1 MNATGRCSYYA
12 FISYSH
18 KDQKWAEWI
27 QHAIEHYRLPAIIR
41 REVQKQLPKRIAPV
55 FRDATDL
62 GVDVLVDGLHEE
74 LEKSKFLIVVCSPN
88 SAKPNAEGKHFVDEE
103 VRHFCELG
111 RVKQIIP
118 VIIEGTPEEAF
129 GPVLKSQEVLA
140 IDATKCPRAR
150 VLNDIVAK
158 ILGLKPD
165 VLWRRAERERR
176 RRVLINSILGAVAG
190 IAIAAGGLF
199 AWDNARTV
207 VARYA
212 DYVDSYGL
220 PEGIFPMGEDETTRR
235 YLHYRFEYRGLSLG
249 KSVHADSGPRTIF
262 SPFGFRRILRRV
274 IRANSAGY
282 PIAAGINDDPERP
295 EIQDFEYHQQGFNFA
310 ERLTEKRCG
319 IFNGK
324 GFEPMLQRRMTY
336 ENQDGVVNAVVRFYD
351 TKEGPLD
358 VAYLASISTSAD
370 NAELGDVYRADIC
383 QFRVERDAAGR
394 ETRRLF
400 LSKGDENV
408 PDADGLYGKDF
419 VLDNFGRIVEERYL
433 FLDGDSLAL
442 SANKHGVAGKR
453 IVYDGREE
461 IRTDYVDVVGR
472 PIMGP
477 KGFITEVVAEQ
488 DAFGNPIVQRYIDAD
503 GKIMSTTKGYA
514 EIRSSF
520 DDRGNVVRQEYFS
533 EDGEKTVNCEM
544 GVHAVEI
551 GYDATGRITSLAT
564 SGIDGERVCT
574 KNGVWAARS
583 EYDENSRLSAV
594 TNYGIDGKPVLNNA
608 GWHRIVRR
616 YDREGRMVEELYYGV
631 DGKLVLTKNGTA
643 GCRMEY
649 DSRGRLKRAT
659 NIGANGEIMTNT
671 EGLADMRFTNTKQG
685 NVASCRFYDA
695 AGNPTYRKDG
705 TWGWGRAFDSS
716 GNVVEESFLGR
727 DGSPSMTKYGYAIK
741 KIAYCP
747 NGNPCSCRFYDASG
761 KPVRLP
767 LGYHEI
773 LYEYDTHG
781 CVTREVLLD
790 VEGSRV
796 ASADGV
802 CEKRQEFDAR
812 GNVRKTSFYGV
823 DGKPTANAN
832 GVATLVSE
840 RDECGNRTSA
850 RTFDANGCPVAP
862 KGEHCALVRFEYERR
877 GLLVSMRKYDVNDN
891 PCIQQLVDAFE
902 MRYEYDAQ
910 GREISR
916 SAFNAAGDACL
927 VRGAGIH
934 KETRE
939 WDAAGNLVRLVS
951 LGIGGNPV
959 NNLLTGYCEVRTEY
973 DRLGRVTKES
983 WFCADGTPYSSS
995 NDGVCAKKH
1004 EYDVIGN
1011 EIRVDFFGED
1021 GSLKCGENGYATVV
1035 WEHFSNNGYA
1045 GRIYYLD
1052 ESGKRTKS
1060 VEGFSAIVR
1069 ERNPAGLITKEA
1081 YLDEFDRPLQS
1092 VNGTYATVLE
1102 YDPLGRKT
1110 RESYLDA
1117 NGKTCVCR
1125 QGFASISFSY
1135 DERGNVRWAE
1145 WRDLDGRLAKMP
1157 NGYSRIVKEYDDR
1170 GNSIYAAYFGADG
1183 NPTMFEGRASER
1195 CAEIDNMGWP
1205 QGKKWFDAE
1214 GKEIPTCSLVI
1225 VGTVLPGSPS
1235 EACGMAKGDVICIW
1249 GPYSIARKSDDF
1261 DALGSAIEAASRE
1274 THEKTIVVA
1283 RKKDDSYEI
1292 LHFRL
1297 PPGKI
1302 GCQIVDE
1309 FTVKSKFDAILKK
1322 LAREQL
1328 QQAGGAG

>member
-1 MNATGRCSYYA
+1 MNATGRYSYYA

-27 QHAIEHYRLPAIIR
+27 QNEIEHYRLPAIIR

-74 LEKSKFLIVVCSPN
+74 LEKSKFLIVVCSQN

-129 GPVLKSQEVLA
+129 GPFLKSQEVLA
-140 IDATKCPRAR
+140 IDATKCPQAR

-176 RRVLINSILGAVAG
+176 RRVLVNSIFGAVAG

-235 YLHYRFEYRGLSLG
+235 YLHYHFEYRGLSLG

-274 IRANSAGY
+274 MRANSAGY

-358 VAYLASISTSAD
+358 VAYLASVSTSAD
-370 NAELGDVYRADIC
+370 NAELGDAYRADIC

-400 LSKGDENV
+400 LSKGDDNV

-477 KGFITEVVAEQ
+477 KGFITEVVAEH

-503 GKIMSTTKGYA
+503 GKIMSTAKGYA
-514 EIRSSF
+514 EMRMSF
-520 DDRGNVVRQEYFS
+520 DDRGNLVRQEYYS
-533 EDGEKTVNCEM
+533 ASGEKASDC
-544 GVHAVEI
+544 GVGAHAAQI
-551 GYDATGRITSLAT
+551 GYDATGRITSFMFF
-564 SGIDGERVCT
+564 GVGGERVCA
-574 KNGVWAARS
+574 KNGVCVTKS
-583 EYDENSRLSAV
+583 EYDEYARLAAM
-594 TNYGIDGKPVLNNA
+594 TNYGVDGEPVLNNA
-608 GWHRIVRR
+608 GWHRIERR
-616 YDREGRMVEELYYGV
+616 YDREGRMAEEAYYGI
-631 DGKLVLTKNGTA
+631 DGKLTLAKNGTA
-643 GCRMEY
+643 GYRTEY

-659 NIGANGEIMTNT
+659 NIGVNGKIASNA
-671 EGLADMRFTNTKQG
+671 EGLADMRFTSTKQG

-695 AGNPTYRKDG
+695 EGNPTYNKDG
-705 TWGWGRAFDSS
+705 TWGWGRTFDSS
-716 GNVVEESFLGR
+716 GNVTEESFLGR
-727 DGSPSMTKYGYAIK
+727 DGSPIMTKHGYAIK
-741 KIAYCP
+741 KIAYSP
-747 NGNPCSCRFYDASG
+747 SGNPCSYRFYDADG
-761 KPVRLP
+761 KPVQLP
-767 LGYHEI
+767 SGYHEI
-773 LYEYDTHG
+773 RYEYDTHG
-781 CVTREVLLD
+781 RATSEICFDEV
-790 VEGSRV
+790 GGRV
-796 ASADGV
+796 AMTGGV
-802 CEKRQEFDAR
+802 CETRWEHDAH

-823 DGKPTANAN
+823 DGNPTANEN
-832 GVATLVSE
+832 GVAALVSE
-840 RDECGNRTSA
+840 HDESGNRTSA
-850 RTFDANGCPVAP
+850 RTLDASGRPVAP
-862 KGEHCALVRFEYERR
+862 KGEHCALVRFDYERR
-877 GLLVSMRKYDVNDN
+877 GLLVSVRKYDVNDN
-891 PCIQQLVDAFE
+891 PCVQQVDAFE
-902 MRYEYDAQ
+902 MRYEYDEQ

-927 VRGAGIH
+927 GLGAGIH

-939 WDAAGNLVRLVS
+939 WDEAGNLVRLASSWVD
-951 LGIGGNPV
+951 GRPV
-959 NNLLTGYCEVRTEY
+959 NNVLTGYCEVRTEY
-973 DRLGRVTKES
+973 DALGRVTKER
-983 WFCADGTPYSSS
+983 WFHADGSPCSPSK
-995 NDGVCAKKH
+995 DGVCAKKH
-1004 EYDVIGN
+1004 EYDTRGN
-1011 EIRVDFFGED
+1011 ETRVDFLGAD
-1021 GSLKCGENGYATVV
+1021 GSPKCGTNGYATVV
-1035 WEHFSNNGYA
+1035 WGDFDNIGRA

-1052 ESGKRTKS
+1052 ESGRRTKS
-1060 VEGFSAIVR
+1060 SQGFSAFTR
-1069 ERNPAGLITKEA
+1069 EWNPAGLITKEV

-1092 VNGTYATVLE
+1092 ANGTYATVLE
-1102 YDPLGRKT
+1102 YDAFGRKT
-1110 RESYLDA
+1110 REFYLDA
-1117 NGKTCVCR
+1117 DGKTIVCR
-1125 QGFASISFSY
+1125 QGFASISFGY
-1135 DERGNVRWAE
+1135 DERGNMLWAE
-1145 WRDLDGRLAKMP
+1145 WRDQDGRLAKMP
-1157 NGYSRIVKEYDDR
+1157 EGYSRIVKEYDDR
-1170 GNSIYAAYFGADG
+1170 GNNVSVAYFGAG
-1183 NPTMFEGRASER
+1183 GKPTMFEGRASER
-1195 CAEIDNMGWP
+1195 CAEIDNMGCP
-1205 QGKKWFDAE
+1205 QGKKWFDVE
-1214 GKEIPTCSLVI
+1214 GKEITTCSLVI

-1261 DALGSAIEAASRE
+1261 DALLSAMEAASRE

-1302 GCQIVDE
+1302 GCQIMDE
-1309 FTVKSKFDAILKK
+1309 FTVKSKLDAILKK